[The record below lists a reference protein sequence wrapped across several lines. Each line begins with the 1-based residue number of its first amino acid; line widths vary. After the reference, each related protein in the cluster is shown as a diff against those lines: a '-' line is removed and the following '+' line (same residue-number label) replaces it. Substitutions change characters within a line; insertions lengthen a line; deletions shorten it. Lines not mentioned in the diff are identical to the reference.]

1 MRNLFGSRAAI
12 EVAAVVGVAIVVL
25 ILTSALNT
33 LDGFADWARRNESWG
48 ADGLLP
54 ALFVAMLGLGLIAA
68 RNWRQA
74 VKDLQAQKEAEE
86 QAKEQELRYKMLFEE
101 ALNPIFLADTRGNY
115 REVNAAALQFLECQK
130 EDLAEK
136 GLSEF
141 KLANSRTNSS
151 YPDNPLGVRCTVE
164 TEYRVDGRTKTL
176 MLNMT
181 PLKVGQDTLLVG
193 IGQDITHYRQT
204 EREQEA
210 LIRQLQDTLS
220 HTKIL
225 RGLLPICA
233 NCKRIRDERGYWHS
247 MERYISDRLDVR
259 FTHGVCPEC
268 MRTLYGDLMKD

>member
-1 MRNLFGSRAAI
+1 MRKLFGSRAAI
-12 EVAAVVGVAIVVL
+12 EVAAIAGVAIVVL
-25 ILTSALNT
+25 ILTAVLNT
-33 LDGFADWARRNESWG
+33 LDGFANWARQNQSWG

-54 ALFVAMLGLGLIAA
+54 GLFVVVLGLGLISV

-74 VKDLQAQKEAEE
+74 VQDLKAQQAKEEH
-86 QAKEQELRYKMLFEE
+86 AKEQELRYKALFEE
-101 ALNPIFLADTRGNY
+101 ALNPIFLADTRGYY
-115 REVNAAALQFLECQK
+115 REVNTAALQFLECQK
-130 EDLAEK
+130 EELAER
-136 GLSEF
+136 GLSEL
-141 KLANSRTNSS
+141 KVSNHR
-151 YPDNPLGVRCTVE
+151 PDSPHPDSPLGVRCTVE

-181 PLKVGQDTLLVG
+181 PMKVGENTVLFG
-193 IGQDITHYRQT
+193 IGQDITHHKQT
-204 EREQEA
+204 EQEQEA

-220 HTKIL
+220 HTKVL

-247 MERYISDRLDVR
+247 VERYISDRLDVR